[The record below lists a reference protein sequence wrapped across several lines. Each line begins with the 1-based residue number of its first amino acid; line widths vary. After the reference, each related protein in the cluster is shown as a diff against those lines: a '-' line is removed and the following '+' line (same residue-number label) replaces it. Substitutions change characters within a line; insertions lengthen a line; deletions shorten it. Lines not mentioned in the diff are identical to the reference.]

1 MIIKPLGNRLV
12 IKREKEKE
20 KTLSGIIVT
29 GKKTER
35 QGMGYVL
42 EISEE
47 IREKGLIQIGDNLI
61 FEEDEA
67 FKIDQADFSLFIV
80 DYKDILAKVE
90 E

>member
-1 MIIKPLGNRLV
+1 
-12 IKREKEKE
+12 
-20 KTLSGIIVT
+20 
-29 GKKTER
+29 
-35 QGMGYVL
+35 MGYVL

>member
-20 KTLSGIIVT
+20 ETLSGIIVT